1 MRKLIPALCL
11 GLVVVAVP
19 AQAQFASNNAPT
31 LVRSWYRHFLGRD
44 PDPAGLTGWTTHLQN
59 GASPNWVLSNILG
72 SDEYFSRVGNT
83 ANSFVRGLF
92 EDVLGRK
99 PTQREFRTW
108 RRKLERETYQQTAY
122 DFLRRYSRNR

>member
-1 MRKLIPALCL
+1 VRKLILALCL
-11 GLVVVAVP
+11 GLVVVLP
-19 AQAQFASNNAPT
+19 AKARFAPDNAAT

-44 PDPAGLTGWTTHLQN
+44 ADPAGLSGWTAHLQN

-83 ANSFVRGLF
+83 ADSFVQGLF

-99 PTQREFRTW
+99 PTRQEFRIW
-108 RRKLERETYQQTAY
+108 RRKLERETYQQTAF
-122 DFLRRYSRNR
+122 DFLRRYARNR